1 MPWKQIIIIFLIQ
14 QFLIKKFSKDKEHV
28 YYYDK
33 ASEKLSIVN
42 SKHIFSSKN
51 LYLNKE
57 KYPQYPDYLEDEL
70 AKLENKIANIIN
82 EKILGHKEIILKR
95 YEVFLIRKF
104 FWVQSFRSSRR
115 KEQYSKKRF
124 DFWTYSLIEPLAIDD
139 DFTKIWYNDIEE
151 ILNCNSIEEFFKSK
165 RISQTSKDEFLAEE
179 RNYFMTFVKPTEQE
193 FILTDVYPT
202 TEISRNAPFPLHL
215 YQFFPIASNLLIVFN
230 FQFYRKRTISLSAP
244 GAFILKD
251 FDTSKLSRNILTEPV
266 PSYNGKKYYIF
277 SEDNEFYYKAQRIS
291 KSETPY
297 INCLF
302 LNEAKIGIAFNIPK
316 NVLFSLN
323 EYESYSD
330 DDPTKKSTYKK
341 FIKEIESL

>member
-104 FWVQSFRSSRR
+104 FGFNHLDQVGE
-115 KEQYSKKRF
+115 KNNILKK
-124 DFWTYSLIEPLAIDD
+124 DLIFE
-139 DFTKIWYNDIEE
+139 
-151 ILNCNSIEEFFKSK
+151 
-165 RISQTSKDEFLAEE
+165 
-179 RNYFMTFVKPTEQE
+179 
-193 FILTDVYPT
+193 
-202 TEISRNAPFPLHL
+202 
-215 YQFFPIASNLLIVFN
+215 LIVW
-230 FQFYRKRTISLSAP
+230 
-244 GAFILKD
+244 
-251 FDTSKLSRNILTEPV
+251 
-266 PSYNGKKYYIF
+266 
-277 SEDNEFYYKAQRIS
+277 
-291 KSETPY
+291 
-297 INCLF
+297 
-302 LNEAKIGIAFNIPK
+302 LNTGYWWW
-316 NVLFSLN
+316 L
-323 EYESYSD
+323 Y
-330 DDPTKKSTYKK
+330 
-341 FIKEIESL
+341 

>member
-1 MPWKQIIIIFLIQ
+1 MPWKQIIIIFRIPQ
-14 QFLIKKFSKDKEHV
+14 FRIPQFLIKKFSKDKEHV

-33 ASEKLSIVN
+33 ASEKLSIVI

-115 KEQYSKKRF
+115 KQQYSKKRF

-151 ILNCNSIEEFFKSK
+151 I
-165 RISQTSKDEFLAEE
+165 
-179 RNYFMTFVKPTEQE
+179 
-193 FILTDVYPT
+193 
-202 TEISRNAPFPLHL
+202 
-215 YQFFPIASNLLIVFN
+215 IA
-230 FQFYRKRTISLSAP
+230 
-244 GAFILKD
+244 LK
-251 FDTSKLSRNILTEPV
+251 K
-266 PSYNGKKYYIF
+266 
-277 SEDNEFYYKAQRIS
+277 
-291 KSETPY
+291 
-297 INCLF
+297 F
-302 LNEAKIGIAFNIPK
+302 LNLKKFLK
-316 NVLFSLN
+316 HL
-323 EYESYSD
+323 
-330 DDPTKKSTYKK
+330 KKSFLLKK
-341 FIKEIESL
+341 ETILWLL